1 MSNISPQKNARTTE
15 QNISLRNLCKNFW
28 LEETAILD
36 MQMSKLPMISGN
48 AIYRTRVSLLYAIMK
63 LLMTYHRFFNKSSTT
78 GATCGAGTVYP
89 SGAQHLRSPPV
100 FSGVRATRSLVF
112 MCNVLLI
119 AVSFCPFRLAIVL
132 SVL

>member
-78 GATCGAGTVYP
+78 GATCGA
-89 SGAQHLRSPPV
+89 
-100 FSGVRATRSLVF
+100 F
-112 MCNVLLI
+112 
-119 AVSFCPFRLAIVL
+119 
-132 SVL
+132 